1 MINVPGNIMTYGKL
15 KRPPFVKI
23 IKQRKTIGERTI
35 WCSPEYTDKMYS
47 SMFNDKQYIY
57 SFLTPEA
64 SKICYQF
71 LKKYREVNGGYPDL
85 HGKKNLKNVSCD
97 ESIYIDDENLQT
109 LKKKCIL
116 NGIGL
121 IGISEFSYVYLDT
134 FFGQKNVFNL
144 SISAVDLL
152 ADVSFDN
159 QEQIE
164 NLNYLLDF

>member
-1 MINVPGNIMTYGKL
+1 MNFI
-15 KRPPFVKI
+15 KRLPKS
-23 IKQRKTIGERTI
+23 GE
-35 WCSPEYTDKMYS
+35 
-47 SMFNDKQYIY
+47 
-57 SFLTPEA
+57 
-64 SKICYQF
+64 
-71 LKKYREVNGGYPDL
+71 
-85 HGKKNLKNVSCD
+85 H
-97 ESIYIDDENLQT
+97 LQT

-121 IGISEFSYVYLDT
+121 IGISEFGYTYLDT

-152 ADVSFDN
+152 ADVSLDN